1 MNENQSQA
9 QAPNSRHFNK
19 LLFVL
24 ILQFSVLPAHSSPIC
39 SEVFKVFPLVDHI
52 RTFREQQIME
62 TPEVFRFRS
71 SANNRSRITVKV
83 DTRLGKSAST
93 VYLTS
98 DGRHVVKQ
106 YEAKRRI
113 FLYEIL
119 VTEFLIEQGL
129 DVPAVVDYS
138 SNAFEPNGEPVYV
151 IKEYRP
157 GLDWGER
164 EQVGVPTDSEFQRK
178 RKEFKEAMKGF
189 VRWLAENEQGI
200 YYLTKTA
207 ALHHLNESG
216 DFHAGNWVYGPEG
229 WILIDP

>member
-1 MNENQSQA
+1 MNSKKSVGQ
-9 QAPNSRHFNK
+9 PFFRHLNSFLFFWF
-19 LLFVL
+19 LLL
-24 ILQFSVLPAHSSPIC
+24 STLPAHSAPVC
-39 SEVFKVFPLVDHI
+39 NEVFKDFPLIDHI

-62 TPEVFRFRS
+62 TPEIFRFRS
-71 SANNRSRITVKV
+71 NANNRSRITVKV

-98 DGRHVVKQ
+98 DGHHVVKQ

-129 DVPAVVDYS
+129 DIPAVVDYS

-157 GLDWGER
+157 GLDWDER
-164 EQVGVPTDSEFQRK
+164 EKVGIPTDSEFQRK

-189 VRWLAENEQGI
+189 ARWLAEHEQGI
-200 YYLTKTA
+200 YYLKKTA
-207 ALHHLNESG
+207 GLHHLNESG

-229 WILIDP
+229 WVLIDP